1 MEESIVE
8 VQDLSASFWSK
19 YRVFDEVPFAVMV
32 LKGPGLTI
40 EYINR
45 YVLNLWRLNLKD
57 VLGKSL
63 ADAVPAVYAQVERM
77 HQMVL
82 RSGKR
87 FAVNEFPIISYV
99 DGVAETH
106 YSNASI
112 DPIYSEDNNNTMVAQ
127 LATFVDVTEQV
138 KARQKAEISESY
150 FKKMADTMPAT
161 VWITD
166 KEGKCLYVNKRWY
179 EMTGE
184 TEEDT
189 LDTDGYG
196 PVHPEDRNRVAAAF
210 QYAAEKA
217 TGLSILYRLHKKG
230 AGYRW
235 VVDSG
240 EPRFDADGN
249 FEGHIG
255 TVMDVHEQ
263 IMASKRMQDAQE
275 IFRIAVEAAELG
287 TYDYYP
293 QSGRLFWNTKT
304 RELFGLAPD
313 VAPDIELC
321 MQAVH
326 PEDKWMATGVVQEA
340 LLTGNCYH
348 ENEVRIIRYSDHQTR
363 WIRSKGKITFD
374 SKHRPVR
381 LTGVLQD
388 ITESK
393 YAEDALRAS
402 EERYQHYIRQS
413 TEGIFRMESMQPVPI
428 DLPEDEQIA
437 LIMEKTFL
445 AECNDALARKYG
457 FNRSEELI
465 GHSLQEL
472 YHAVKVRDAEKMLQQ
487 FIRGGYRLQDAE
499 THETDNHGNE
509 RYFLNNLVGVI
520 ENGSLVRTWGSQRD
534 VTHRRLAEKA
544 LHRAQLESESRKRLY
559 ETITS
564 STPDLIC
571 VLDLRYRFT
580 YANEAFLKL
589 LNRSWDEIQG
599 RTLRAVGYSER
610 QAIVHEREIDE
621 VIATRK
627 PFRGEVTSV
636 SGQSGQRTYDYI
648 FAPVMN
654 EKGTEEAI
662 AVTVRDITA
671 MKAAQ
676 EVLTQSRERLEA
688 LVVERT
694 RELQRSNEDLQQFAH
709 VASHDLKEPVRK
721 VMTFS
726 NRLHDELGASLS
738 EKAKLYLTKIERAA
752 IRMYSMIDGVL
763 LYSSLNALE
772 QTMEHIQLEELISS
786 IAADLE
792 VLITQKNATLTH
804 GSLSGITGSAILIYQ
819 LFYNLINNSLKF
831 SRQDTPPVIHIVE
844 EAVHPADLQQHQLD
858 TSRKYKKIV
867 VTDNGIGFTPG
878 EARIIFSAFTRLHSR
893 DRYEGTG
900 LGLALCK
907 KIAERHGG
915 AISATG
921 RENEGAVFTIL
932 LPV

>member
-32 LKGPGLTI
+32 LKGPGFTI

-45 YVLNLWRLNLKD
+45 YVLELWQLKLSD
-57 VLGKSL
+57 VSGKSF
-63 ADAVPAVYAQVERM
+63 AEVVPAIFRQVAHI
-77 HQMVL
+77 HQGVW
-82 RSGKR
+82 RTGKR
-87 FAVNEFPIISYV
+87 FAVNEFPLFVPGSGST
-99 DGVAETH
+99 DMH
-106 YSNASI
+106 YFNASI
-112 DPIYSEDNNNTMVAQ
+112 DPIYGEGTNNLVAQ

-138 KARQKAEISESY
+138 TARQKAEISESY
-150 FKKMADTMPAT
+150 FRKMADTMPAT

-166 KEGKCLYVNKRWY
+166 KVGNCLYVNKRWQ

-184 TEEDT
+184 REEDT
-189 LDTDGYG
+189 LNTDGYG
-196 PVHPEDRNRVAAAF
+196 PVHPEDRDRVATAF
-210 QYAAEKA
+210 QYAAENA
-217 TGLSILYRLHKKG
+217 VSVSILYRLHKKG
-230 AGYRW
+230 QGYRW
-235 VVDSG
+235 VIDSG
-240 EPRFDADGN
+240 EPRFDANGN
-249 FEGHIG
+249 FDGHIG

-263 IMASKRMQDAQE
+263 IMASKKVQDTQE
-275 IFRIAVEAAELG
+275 IFRLAVEAAELG

-293 QSGRLFWNTKT
+293 QSGKLFWNKKT

-313 VAPDIELC
+313 VVPDIRTSIE
-321 MQAVH
+321 AVH
-326 PEDKWMATGVVQEA
+326 PDDRWIANSVVERA
-340 LLTGNCYH
+340 LLSGNCYY
-348 ENEVRIIRYSDHQTR
+348 ENECRIIRYNDRQTR

-374 SKHRPVR
+374 SLNRPLR

-388 ITESK
+388 VTERK
-393 YAEDALRAS
+393 HAEDALKAS
-402 EERYQHYIRQS
+402 EERYQNYIRQS
-413 TEGIFRMESMQPVPI
+413 TEGIFRMEGMQPVPI
-428 DLPEDEQIA
+428 DLPEDEQVA

-445 AECNDALARKYG
+445 AECNDALARMYG
-457 FNRSEELI
+457 FTRSEELI
-465 GHSLQEL
+465 GQSLQEL
-472 YHAVKVRDAEKMLQQ
+472 YHAVNVRDAEKLLQQ
-487 FIRGGYRLQDAE
+487 FIRGGYRLQDAQTVE
-499 THETDNHGNE
+499 IDQEGNE
-509 RYFLNNLVGVI
+509 KYFLNNLVGVV
-520 ENGSLVRTWGSQRD
+520 ENGRLVRIWGLQRD
-534 VTHRRLAEKA
+534 VTLRRRAEQA
-544 LHRAQLESESRKRLY
+544 LHKARLESDSRKRLY

-571 VLDLRYRFT
+571 VLDLRYHFT
-580 YANEAFLKL
+580 YANEALLIL
-589 LNRSWDEIQG
+589 LNKSWEEIVG
-599 RTLRAVGYSER
+599 KSLREVGYSER
-610 QAIVHEREIDE
+610 QAAMHEREIDE

-627 PFRGEVTSV
+627 PYRGEVTIL
-636 SGQSGQRTYDYI
+636 SGKSGQRTYDYI
-648 FAPVMN
+648 FAPVIN
-654 EKGTEEAI
+654 DNGKVEAI
-662 AVTVRDITA
+662 AATVRDITEL
-671 MKAAQ
+671 KAAQ

-726 NRLHDELGASLS
+726 NRLQDELGPNLS
-738 EKAKLYLTKIERAA
+738 EKAVLYLTKIERAA

-772 QTMEHIQLEELISS
+772 QTMEHIQLEELINS
-786 IAADLE
+786 IASDLE
-792 VLITQKNATLTH
+792 VLITQKNASISY
-804 GSLSGITGSAILIYQ
+804 GNLSAITGSAILIYQ

-831 SRQDTPPVIHIVE
+831 SRNDVPPVIHIVE
-844 EAVHPADLQQHQLD
+844 EVASAADLQQHQLD
-858 TSRKYKKIV
+858 GTRKYKKIV

-921 RENEGAVFTIL
+921 KENQGAVFTIL